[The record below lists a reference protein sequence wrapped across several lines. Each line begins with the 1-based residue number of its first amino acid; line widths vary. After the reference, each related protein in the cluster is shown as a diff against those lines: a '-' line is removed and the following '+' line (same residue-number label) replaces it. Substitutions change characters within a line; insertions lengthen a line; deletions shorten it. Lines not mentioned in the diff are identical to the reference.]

1 MAAEDYSASMR
12 VREDPNMPIP
22 STPGTAASLGL
33 EVLMFRYQQA
43 DEEAARALIEV
54 VSPRLFRYFVV
65 QASTRRFANDLVQ
78 DTWMRIHKARH
89 TYRTGEPVLPWVF
102 AIARYAVLDNY
113 RRARRVELREIQ
125 LDELPHSL
133 ASDAE
138 PPANRQLDIDAL
150 LAALTQSQREVVVM
164 LKVSGMTIEEVARA
178 TRSSAG
184 SVKQKA
190 HRAYQKLREI
200 LAREAGTK

>member
-1 MAAEDYSASMR
+1 MAAEDYSESMR

-22 STPGTAASLGL
+22 STPGTASSLGL
-33 EVLMFRYQQA
+33 EVLMSRYQQA
-43 DEEAARALIEV
+43 DEEAARALIEL

-65 QASTRRFANDLVQ
+65 QASTRRFANDLLQ

-89 TYRTGEPVLPWVF
+89 TYRMGEPVLPWVF
-102 AIARYAVLDNY
+102 AIARHTVLDNY
-113 RRARRVELREIQ
+113 RRTRRVELREIQ
-125 LDELPHSL
+125 LDELPHPP
-133 ASDAE
+133 ASDVE
-138 PPANRQLDIDAL
+138 SPASQLDIDAL
-150 LAALTQSQREVVVM
+150 LAALTQRQREVVIM